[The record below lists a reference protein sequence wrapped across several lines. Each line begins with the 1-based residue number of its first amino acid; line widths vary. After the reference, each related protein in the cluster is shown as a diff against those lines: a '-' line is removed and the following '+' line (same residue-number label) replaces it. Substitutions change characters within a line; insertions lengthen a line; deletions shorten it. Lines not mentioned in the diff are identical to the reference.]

1 MSAISVHDLN
11 LGFSGVPILHDISF
25 DILDGQTVGLLG
37 ANGSGKSTLIKAILG
52 LYHRQ
57 SGTVS
62 LLDTPLEKFTA
73 WDKLGYVPQRGSV
86 SLHSTTVSEVVASGT
101 LAKRPIGWI
110 WAKQRKQVMTALDFV
125 GLADKADE
133 LYLHLSGGQQQR
145 VLIARG
151 VVNRPHLI
159 ILDEPFAG
167 VDIDNQVHIASVLAS
182 FSATSLIVLH
192 ETEALASQLDR
203 VLTLDQGRLVYDGPL
218 VETSAQGSHETSAP
232 DRTHLLTGMEPRW
245 TS

>member
-11 LGFSGVPILHDISF
+11 LGFSGVPVLHDISF
-25 DILDGQTVGLLG
+25 DIPDGQTVGLLG

-52 LYHRQ
+52 LNHRQ

-62 LLDTPLEKFTA
+62 LLGTPLEKFTA
-73 WDKLGYVPQRGSV
+73 WDQLGYIPQRGSV

-151 VVNRPHLI
+151 VVNRPRLI

-203 VLTLDQGRLVYDGPL
+203 VLTLDQGHLVYDGPL
-218 VETSAQGSHETSAP
+218 VETPVQGSHETSAP
-232 DRTHLLTGMEPRW
+232 DRTRLLTGMEPRW

>member
-1 MSAISVHDLN
+1 MNAITVTSLN
-11 LGFSGVPILHDISF
+11 LGFSGVPILTDISF
-25 DILDGQTVGLLG
+25 NILSGQTVGLLG

-52 LYHRQ
+52 LYRRQ

-62 LLDTPLEKFTA
+62 LLDTPLEKFSA
-73 WDKLGYVPQRGSV
+73 WNQIGYVPQRGSV
-86 SLHSTTVSEVVASGT
+86 SLHSTTVAEVVASGT
-101 LAKRPIGWI
+101 LAKRPVGWI
-110 WAKQRKQVMTALDFV
+110 WARQRKQVMAALDIV

-159 ILDEPFAG
+159 IMDEPFAG
-167 VDIDNQVHIASVLAS
+167 VDLDNQVRIASVLSS

-203 VLTLDQGRLVYDGPL
+203 ILTLSDGRLVYDGPL
-218 VETSAQGSHETSAP
+218 VETPAQGSHETSAP

-245 TS
+245 IS

>member
-11 LGFSGVPILHDISF
+11 LGFSGVPILNDISF
-25 DILDGQTVGLLG
+25 DIPDGQTVGLLG

-52 LYHRQ
+52 LNHRQ

-73 WDKLGYVPQRGSV
+73 WDTLGYVPQRGSV

-125 GLADKADE
+125 GLADKANE

-151 VVNRPHLI
+151 VVNRPRLI

-218 VETSAQGSHETSAP
+218 VETPAQGSHETSAP